1 VFHTRFLTS
10 RQFSTEDEHN
20 LEEGTGQEG
29 KSSLSKPLDYF
40 KFCLGKSVDYLNSP
54 PVNWWDP
61 WVWCCLAVSC
71 LVLTYLTLEA
81 LMLLIGQ
88 FIFIFILIESASTR
102 FELFNYKWNVHAL
115 RLMVSIPIYM
125 SIYGTLLLIQQMI
138 FIVITDLDL
147 VEIFIV
153 LFNSILMAPI
163 VYSILKTS
171 YRFLLHRTIP
181 RRGELLVCTFALYWT
196 TLGKLIYSVI
206 RRGPRPSSVISYML
220 PNNTDQPNKST
231 GGLGWTLH
239 EKIREAFEDRIEKSR
254 VGEQTGEA
262 SGPSDIQSRN
272 LQAAAD
278 RVVRDCGRIVCKA
291 VQSITKKQDQKE
303 APSPKS
309 PSQSP
314 FNPFQ

>member
-1 VFHTRFLTS
+1 MVIFPSLKLFKLLYLFKDIGTLVFPSAAREIPRARRAVAPVGPSVFHTRFLTS

-20 LEEGTGQEG
+20 LEEG

-88 FIFIFILIESASTR
+88 FILIFILIESASTR
-102 FELFNYKWNVHAL
+102 FELFNYKWNVHVL

-125 SIYGTLLLIQQMI
+125 SIYGTILLIQQMI

-163 VYSILKTS
+163 VYSIFKTS

-196 TLGKLIYSVI
+196 TLGKMIYEVI
-206 RRGPRPSSVISYML
+206 GRGPRPSSIISYML
-220 PNNTDQPNKST
+220 PTDPPKKSS
-231 GGLGWTLH
+231 GGSWWTFH
-239 EKIREAFEDRIEKSR
+239 EKLRKGFEDRIEKSQA
-254 VGEQTGEA
+254 GEHTGEA
-262 SGPSDIQSRN
+262 SAPSDIQSRN
-272 LQAAAD
+272 LEAAAD
-278 RVVRDCGRIVCKA
+278 RA
-291 VQSITKKQDQKE
+291 
-303 APSPKS
+303 
-309 PSQSP
+309 
-314 FNPFQ
+314 

>member
-1 VFHTRFLTS
+1 MSMSIFIINYL
-10 RQFSTEDEHN
+10 
-20 LEEGTGQEG
+20 
-29 KSSLSKPLDYF
+29 KSMF
-40 KFCLGKSVDYLNSP
+40 KKIVHYLNSA
-54 PVNWWDP
+54 PVSCSDLWIWL
-61 WVWCCLAVSC
+61 CLTLSC
-71 LVLTYLTLEA
+71 LVLTYLNLRA

-88 FIFIFILIESASTR
+88 FVFIFILIEGVSTR
-102 FELFNYKWNVHAL
+102 FDWNNYKWNFKLNML

-125 SIYGTLLLIQQMI
+125 SIYGTILLIQEMI
-138 FIVITDLDL
+138 FIVPTDLSDTI
-147 VEIFIV
+147 IFV
-153 LFNSILMAPI
+153 FNSILMAPM
-163 VYSILKTS
+163 VYSILNTS
-171 YRFLLHRTIP
+171 YRFILHRTIP
-181 RRGELLVCTFALYWT
+181 RRWELLVCTFALYWT
-196 TLGKLIYSVI
+196 TLGKIIYSVI
-206 RRGPRPSSVISYML
+206 RRGPRPPSVISYML
-220 PNNTDQPNKST
+220 PKKTDQPNKSS
-231 GGLGWTLH
+231 LGWTLH